1 MKKVILFLFSLFFFC
16 YSVYA
21 DDFDIT
27 GEYVTLYNMNED
39 TLLYSKNDTKKT
51 SIASLT
57 KMMTTLVAIEEID
70 NLDKI
75 VTIKE
80 KDFEGIVG
88 YSKAGFKVGDKVT
101 YRDLLYG
108 IILPSGADAVNA
120 VVNNTLGYDKFIKKM
135 NETAK
140 KIGMNDTSY
149 ANPIG
154 KDDENNYS
162 TSNDL
167 AKLLKYA
174 LKNKTFK
181 TIFTTKNYKTSNG
194 LNLEST
200 VNRYENILNTNE
212 IKGAKSGFTKD
223 AGRCLASITTLNNVD
238 YLLVVINSSTTS
250 PYNAIKD
257 TITILKGI
265 RDKYEAHHKVKIT
278 DEAIKAAVELSSR
291 YINDRYLPDKAIDL
305 MDEAASKVKLAS
317 LTAPK
322 EVKKIEEK
330 IGEIVKEKEDA
341 INVQD
346 FEKAAKLRDKEQKEK
361 EKLEKVKL
369 EWEQKNQIKET
380 KVTEED
386 IAGIVSNWTG
396 VPVVKLTEAEA
407 DKLKNLEAELHK
419 RVIGQDEAIV
429 AVAKAIRRGR
439 VGLKDPNR
447 PIGSFLF
454 LGPTGVGK
462 TELSKAL
469 AESLFGNEDAMI
481 RIDMSEYME
490 GHSVSKLIGSPPGYV
505 GFDDGGQ
512 LTEKIRRKP
521 YSVILFDEIE
531 KAHPDVMNMLL
542 QILDDGRLTDAQGRT
557 VNFKNTVIIMTSNIG
572 ARLITDKTTLG
583 FSAVDKKDETQ
594 KEYESIKKDVMGEL
608 KKQFRPEFINR
619 IDEIIVFHKLNNED
633 IKQIIDIMINQVTKR
648 MQEKGY
654 NLEIEDSVKE
664 LIAKKG
670 IDTNYGARPLKRAI
684 QNILED
690 RVAEEILDGNIKQNK
705 KAIIKAEDDKIVIK

>member
-1 MKKVILFLFSLFFFC
+1 MKKAVFFLFSLFFFC

-39 TLLYSKNDTKKT
+39 ILLYSKNDTKKT

-80 KDFEGIVG
+80 RDFEGTVG

-149 ANPIG
+149 ANPVG

-194 LNLEST
+194 INLEST

-250 PYNAIKD
+250 PYNAVKD
-257 TITILKGI
+257 TITIYDYYNNNYGYKNIINDDTFIKEIPVDFSKEKTYKITGSEDIEKYLKNNTEVTYKYVGS
-265 RDKYEAHHKVKIT
+265 DKVTFNTKKGSKLGVVKIYDGDVLLAT
-278 DEAIKAAVELSSR
+278 SNVYLENNIEYYPIITYIMIGIAVIFVLL
-291 YINDRYLPDKAIDL
+291 I
-305 MDEAASKVKLAS
+305 
-317 LTAPK
+317 
-322 EVKKIEEK
+322 VKKIK
-330 IGEIVKEKEDA
+330 KK
-341 INVQD
+341 
-346 FEKAAKLRDKEQKEK
+346 K
-361 EKLEKVKL
+361 
-369 EWEQKNQIKET
+369 
-380 KVTEED
+380 
-386 IAGIVSNWTG
+386 
-396 VPVVKLTEAEA
+396 
-407 DKLKNLEAELHK
+407 H
-419 RVIGQDEAIV
+419 
-429 AVAKAIRRGR
+429 RR
-439 VGLKDPNR
+439 
-447 PIGSFLF
+447 
-454 LGPTGVGK
+454 
-462 TELSKAL
+462 
-469 AESLFGNEDAMI
+469 
-481 RIDMSEYME
+481 
-490 GHSVSKLIGSPPGYV
+490 
-505 GFDDGGQ
+505 
-512 LTEKIRRKP
+512 RR
-521 YSVILFDEIE
+521 
-531 KAHPDVMNMLL
+531 
-542 QILDDGRLTDAQGRT
+542 R
-557 VNFKNTVIIMTSNIG
+557 
-572 ARLITDKTTLG
+572 
-583 FSAVDKKDETQ
+583 
-594 KEYESIKKDVMGEL
+594 
-608 KKQFRPEFINR
+608 
-619 IDEIIVFHKLNNED
+619 
-633 IKQIIDIMINQVTKR
+633 
-648 MQEKGY
+648 
-654 NLEIEDSVKE
+654 
-664 LIAKKG
+664 
-670 IDTNYGARPLKRAI
+670 
-684 QNILED
+684 
-690 RVAEEILDGNIKQNK
+690 
-705 KAIIKAEDDKIVIK
+705 

>member
-1 MKKVILFLFSLFFFC
+1 MKKAVFFLFSLFFFC

-80 KDFEGIVG
+80 RDFEGTVG

-149 ANPIG
+149 ANPVG

-174 LKNKTFK
+174 LKNETFK
-181 TIFTTKNYKTSNG
+181 TVFTTKNYKTSNG

-250 PYNAIKD
+250 PYNAVKD
-257 TITILKGI
+257 TITIYDYYNNNYGYKNIINDDTFIKEIPVDFSKEKTYKITGSEDIEKYLKNNTEVTYKYVGS
-265 RDKYEAHHKVKIT
+265 DKVTFNTKKGSKLGVVKIYDGDVLLAT
-278 DEAIKAAVELSSR
+278 SNVYLENNIEYYPIITYIMIGIAVVFVLL
-291 YINDRYLPDKAIDL
+291 I
-305 MDEAASKVKLAS
+305 
-317 LTAPK
+317 
-322 EVKKIEEK
+322 VKKI
-330 IGEIVKEKEDA
+330 
-341 INVQD
+341 
-346 FEKAAKLRDKEQKEK
+346 
-361 EKLEKVKL
+361 
-369 EWEQKNQIKET
+369 
-380 KVTEED
+380 
-386 IAGIVSNWTG
+386 
-396 VPVVKLTEAEA
+396 
-407 DKLKNLEAELHK
+407 
-419 RVIGQDEAIV
+419 
-429 AVAKAIRRGR
+429 
-439 VGLKDPNR
+439 
-447 PIGSFLF
+447 
-454 LGPTGVGK
+454 
-462 TELSKAL
+462 
-469 AESLFGNEDAMI
+469 
-481 RIDMSEYME
+481 
-490 GHSVSKLIGSPPGYV
+490 
-505 GFDDGGQ
+505 
-512 LTEKIRRKP
+512 
-521 YSVILFDEIE
+521 
-531 KAHPDVMNMLL
+531 
-542 QILDDGRLTDAQGRT
+542 
-557 VNFKNTVIIMTSNIG
+557 
-572 ARLITDKTTLG
+572 
-583 FSAVDKKDETQ
+583 
-594 KEYESIKKDVMGEL
+594 
-608 KKQFRPEFINR
+608 
-619 IDEIIVFHKLNNED
+619 
-633 IKQIIDIMINQVTKR
+633 
-648 MQEKGY
+648 
-654 NLEIEDSVKE
+654 
-664 LIAKKG
+664 
-670 IDTNYGARPLKRAI
+670 
-684 QNILED
+684 
-690 RVAEEILDGNIKQNK
+690 NK
-705 KAIIKAEDDKIVIK
+705 KKHRRRRR

>member
-1 MKKVILFLFSLFFFC
+1 MKKVVFFLFSLFFFC

-21 DDFDIT
+21 NDFDIT

-80 KDFEGIVG
+80 RDFEGTVG

-149 ANPIG
+149 ANPVG

-174 LKNKTFK
+174 LKNETFK

-257 TITILKGI
+257 TITIYDYYNNNYGYKNIINDDTFIKEIPVDFSKEKTYKITGSEDIEKYLKNNTEVTYKYVGS
-265 RDKYEAHHKVKIT
+265 DKVTFNTKKGSKLGVVKIYDGDVLLAT
-278 DEAIKAAVELSSR
+278 SNVYLENNIEYYPIITYIMIGIAVIFVLL
-291 YINDRYLPDKAIDL
+291 I
-305 MDEAASKVKLAS
+305 
-317 LTAPK
+317 
-322 EVKKIEEK
+322 VKKIK
-330 IGEIVKEKEDA
+330 KK
-341 INVQD
+341 
-346 FEKAAKLRDKEQKEK
+346 K
-361 EKLEKVKL
+361 
-369 EWEQKNQIKET
+369 
-380 KVTEED
+380 
-386 IAGIVSNWTG
+386 
-396 VPVVKLTEAEA
+396 
-407 DKLKNLEAELHK
+407 H
-419 RVIGQDEAIV
+419 
-429 AVAKAIRRGR
+429 RR
-439 VGLKDPNR
+439 
-447 PIGSFLF
+447 
-454 LGPTGVGK
+454 
-462 TELSKAL
+462 
-469 AESLFGNEDAMI
+469 
-481 RIDMSEYME
+481 
-490 GHSVSKLIGSPPGYV
+490 
-505 GFDDGGQ
+505 
-512 LTEKIRRKP
+512 RR
-521 YSVILFDEIE
+521 
-531 KAHPDVMNMLL
+531 
-542 QILDDGRLTDAQGRT
+542 R
-557 VNFKNTVIIMTSNIG
+557 
-572 ARLITDKTTLG
+572 
-583 FSAVDKKDETQ
+583 
-594 KEYESIKKDVMGEL
+594 
-608 KKQFRPEFINR
+608 
-619 IDEIIVFHKLNNED
+619 
-633 IKQIIDIMINQVTKR
+633 
-648 MQEKGY
+648 
-654 NLEIEDSVKE
+654 
-664 LIAKKG
+664 
-670 IDTNYGARPLKRAI
+670 
-684 QNILED
+684 
-690 RVAEEILDGNIKQNK
+690 
-705 KAIIKAEDDKIVIK
+705 

>member
-1 MKKVILFLFSLFFFC
+1 MKKAVFFLFSLFFFC

-80 KDFEGIVG
+80 RDFEGTVG

-149 ANPIG
+149 ANPVG

-174 LKNKTFK
+174 LKNETFK

-194 LNLEST
+194 INLEST

-250 PYNAIKD
+250 PYNAVKD
-257 TITILKGI
+257 TITIYDYYNNNYGYKNIINDDTFIKEIPVDFSKEKTYKITGSEDIEKYLKNNTEVTYKYVGS
-265 RDKYEAHHKVKIT
+265 DKVTFNTKKGSKLGVVKIYDGDVLLAT
-278 DEAIKAAVELSSR
+278 SNVYLENNIEYYPIITYIMIGIAVIFVLL
-291 YINDRYLPDKAIDL
+291 I
-305 MDEAASKVKLAS
+305 
-317 LTAPK
+317 
-322 EVKKIEEK
+322 VKKK
-330 IGEIVKEKEDA
+330 KK
-341 INVQD
+341 
-346 FEKAAKLRDKEQKEK
+346 KK
-361 EKLEKVKL
+361 
-369 EWEQKNQIKET
+369 
-380 KVTEED
+380 
-386 IAGIVSNWTG
+386 
-396 VPVVKLTEAEA
+396 
-407 DKLKNLEAELHK
+407 H
-419 RVIGQDEAIV
+419 
-429 AVAKAIRRGR
+429 RR
-439 VGLKDPNR
+439 
-447 PIGSFLF
+447 
-454 LGPTGVGK
+454 
-462 TELSKAL
+462 
-469 AESLFGNEDAMI
+469 
-481 RIDMSEYME
+481 
-490 GHSVSKLIGSPPGYV
+490 
-505 GFDDGGQ
+505 
-512 LTEKIRRKP
+512 RR
-521 YSVILFDEIE
+521 
-531 KAHPDVMNMLL
+531 
-542 QILDDGRLTDAQGRT
+542 R
-557 VNFKNTVIIMTSNIG
+557 
-572 ARLITDKTTLG
+572 
-583 FSAVDKKDETQ
+583 
-594 KEYESIKKDVMGEL
+594 
-608 KKQFRPEFINR
+608 
-619 IDEIIVFHKLNNED
+619 
-633 IKQIIDIMINQVTKR
+633 
-648 MQEKGY
+648 
-654 NLEIEDSVKE
+654 
-664 LIAKKG
+664 
-670 IDTNYGARPLKRAI
+670 
-684 QNILED
+684 
-690 RVAEEILDGNIKQNK
+690 
-705 KAIIKAEDDKIVIK
+705 

>member
-1 MKKVILFLFSLFFFC
+1 MKKAVFFLFSLFFFC

-21 DDFDIT
+21 KDFDIT

-80 KDFEGIVG
+80 RDFEGTVG

-149 ANPIG
+149 ANPVG

-174 LKNKTFK
+174 LKNETFK

-250 PYNAIKD
+250 PYNAVKD
-257 TITILKGI
+257 TITIYDYYNNNYGYKNIINDDTFIKEIPVDFSKEKTYKITGSEDIEKYLKNNTEVTYEYVGS
-265 RDKYEAHHKVKIT
+265 DKVTFNTKKGSKLGVVKIYDGDVLLAT
-278 DEAIKAAVELSSR
+278 SNVYLENNIEYYPIITYIMIGIAVVFILL
-291 YINDRYLPDKAIDL
+291 I
-305 MDEAASKVKLAS
+305 
-317 LTAPK
+317 
-322 EVKKIEEK
+322 VKKK
-330 IGEIVKEKEDA
+330 KEK
-341 INVQD
+341 
-346 FEKAAKLRDKEQKEK
+346 K
-361 EKLEKVKL
+361 
-369 EWEQKNQIKET
+369 
-380 KVTEED
+380 
-386 IAGIVSNWTG
+386 
-396 VPVVKLTEAEA
+396 
-407 DKLKNLEAELHK
+407 H
-419 RVIGQDEAIV
+419 
-429 AVAKAIRRGR
+429 RR
-439 VGLKDPNR
+439 
-447 PIGSFLF
+447 
-454 LGPTGVGK
+454 
-462 TELSKAL
+462 
-469 AESLFGNEDAMI
+469 
-481 RIDMSEYME
+481 
-490 GHSVSKLIGSPPGYV
+490 
-505 GFDDGGQ
+505 
-512 LTEKIRRKP
+512 RR
-521 YSVILFDEIE
+521 
-531 KAHPDVMNMLL
+531 
-542 QILDDGRLTDAQGRT
+542 R
-557 VNFKNTVIIMTSNIG
+557 
-572 ARLITDKTTLG
+572 
-583 FSAVDKKDETQ
+583 
-594 KEYESIKKDVMGEL
+594 
-608 KKQFRPEFINR
+608 
-619 IDEIIVFHKLNNED
+619 
-633 IKQIIDIMINQVTKR
+633 
-648 MQEKGY
+648 
-654 NLEIEDSVKE
+654 
-664 LIAKKG
+664 
-670 IDTNYGARPLKRAI
+670 
-684 QNILED
+684 
-690 RVAEEILDGNIKQNK
+690 
-705 KAIIKAEDDKIVIK
+705 

>member
-1 MKKVILFLFSLFFFC
+1 MKKAVFFLFSLFFFC

-80 KDFEGIVG
+80 RDFEGTVG

-140 KIGMNDTSY
+140 KIGTNDTSY
-149 ANPIG
+149 ANPVG

-174 LKNKTFK
+174 LKNETFK

-250 PYNAIKD
+250 PYNAVKD
-257 TITILKGI
+257 TITIYDYYNNNYGYKNIINDDTFIKEIPVDFSKEKKYKITGSEDIEKYLKNNTEVTYKYVGS
-265 RDKYEAHHKVKIT
+265 DKVTFNTKKGSKLGVVKIYDGDVLLAT
-278 DEAIKAAVELSSR
+278 SNVYLENNIEYYPIITYIMIGIAVIFVLL
-291 YINDRYLPDKAIDL
+291 I
-305 MDEAASKVKLAS
+305 
-317 LTAPK
+317 
-322 EVKKIEEK
+322 VKKI
-330 IGEIVKEKEDA
+330 
-341 INVQD
+341 
-346 FEKAAKLRDKEQKEK
+346 
-361 EKLEKVKL
+361 
-369 EWEQKNQIKET
+369 
-380 KVTEED
+380 
-386 IAGIVSNWTG
+386 
-396 VPVVKLTEAEA
+396 
-407 DKLKNLEAELHK
+407 
-419 RVIGQDEAIV
+419 
-429 AVAKAIRRGR
+429 
-439 VGLKDPNR
+439 
-447 PIGSFLF
+447 
-454 LGPTGVGK
+454 
-462 TELSKAL
+462 
-469 AESLFGNEDAMI
+469 
-481 RIDMSEYME
+481 
-490 GHSVSKLIGSPPGYV
+490 
-505 GFDDGGQ
+505 
-512 LTEKIRRKP
+512 
-521 YSVILFDEIE
+521 
-531 KAHPDVMNMLL
+531 
-542 QILDDGRLTDAQGRT
+542 
-557 VNFKNTVIIMTSNIG
+557 
-572 ARLITDKTTLG
+572 
-583 FSAVDKKDETQ
+583 
-594 KEYESIKKDVMGEL
+594 
-608 KKQFRPEFINR
+608 
-619 IDEIIVFHKLNNED
+619 
-633 IKQIIDIMINQVTKR
+633 
-648 MQEKGY
+648 
-654 NLEIEDSVKE
+654 
-664 LIAKKG
+664 
-670 IDTNYGARPLKRAI
+670 
-684 QNILED
+684 
-690 RVAEEILDGNIKQNK
+690 NK
-705 KAIIKAEDDKIVIK
+705 KKHRRRRR

>member
-1 MKKVILFLFSLFFFC
+1 MKKAVFFLFSLFFFC

-70 NLDKI
+70 DLDKI

-80 KDFEGIVG
+80 RDFEGTVG

-149 ANPIG
+149 ANPVG

-194 LNLEST
+194 INLEST

-250 PYNAIKD
+250 PYNAVKD
-257 TITILKGI
+257 TITIYDYYNNNYGYKNIINDDTFIKEIPVDFSKEKTYKITGSEDIEKYLKNNTEVTYKYVGS
-265 RDKYEAHHKVKIT
+265 DKVTFNTKKGSKLGVVKIYDGDVLLAT
-278 DEAIKAAVELSSR
+278 SNVYLENDIEYYPIITYIMIGIAVIFVLL
-291 YINDRYLPDKAIDL
+291 I
-305 MDEAASKVKLAS
+305 
-317 LTAPK
+317 
-322 EVKKIEEK
+322 VKKI
-330 IGEIVKEKEDA
+330 
-341 INVQD
+341 
-346 FEKAAKLRDKEQKEK
+346 
-361 EKLEKVKL
+361 
-369 EWEQKNQIKET
+369 
-380 KVTEED
+380 
-386 IAGIVSNWTG
+386 
-396 VPVVKLTEAEA
+396 
-407 DKLKNLEAELHK
+407 
-419 RVIGQDEAIV
+419 
-429 AVAKAIRRGR
+429 
-439 VGLKDPNR
+439 
-447 PIGSFLF
+447 
-454 LGPTGVGK
+454 
-462 TELSKAL
+462 
-469 AESLFGNEDAMI
+469 
-481 RIDMSEYME
+481 
-490 GHSVSKLIGSPPGYV
+490 
-505 GFDDGGQ
+505 
-512 LTEKIRRKP
+512 
-521 YSVILFDEIE
+521 
-531 KAHPDVMNMLL
+531 
-542 QILDDGRLTDAQGRT
+542 
-557 VNFKNTVIIMTSNIG
+557 
-572 ARLITDKTTLG
+572 
-583 FSAVDKKDETQ
+583 
-594 KEYESIKKDVMGEL
+594 
-608 KKQFRPEFINR
+608 
-619 IDEIIVFHKLNNED
+619 
-633 IKQIIDIMINQVTKR
+633 
-648 MQEKGY
+648 
-654 NLEIEDSVKE
+654 
-664 LIAKKG
+664 
-670 IDTNYGARPLKRAI
+670 
-684 QNILED
+684 
-690 RVAEEILDGNIKQNK
+690 NK
-705 KAIIKAEDDKIVIK
+705 KKHRRRRR

>member
-1 MKKVILFLFSLFFFC
+1 MKKAVFFLFSLFFFC

-80 KDFEGIVG
+80 RDFEGTVG

-149 ANPIG
+149 ANPVG

-174 LKNKTFK
+174 LKNETFK

-223 AGRCLASITTLNNVD
+223 AGRCLASITTLNDVD

-250 PYNAIKD
+250 PYNAVKD
-257 TITILKGI
+257 TITIYDYYNNNYGYKNIINDDTFIKEIPVDFSKEKTYKITGSEDIEKYLKNNTEVTYEYVGS
-265 RDKYEAHHKVKIT
+265 DKITFNTKKGSKLGVVKIYDGDVLLAT
-278 DEAIKAAVELSSR
+278 SNVYLENNIEYYPIITYIMIGIAVVFVLL
-291 YINDRYLPDKAIDL
+291 I
-305 MDEAASKVKLAS
+305 
-317 LTAPK
+317 
-322 EVKKIEEK
+322 VKKI
-330 IGEIVKEKEDA
+330 
-341 INVQD
+341 
-346 FEKAAKLRDKEQKEK
+346 
-361 EKLEKVKL
+361 
-369 EWEQKNQIKET
+369 
-380 KVTEED
+380 
-386 IAGIVSNWTG
+386 
-396 VPVVKLTEAEA
+396 
-407 DKLKNLEAELHK
+407 
-419 RVIGQDEAIV
+419 
-429 AVAKAIRRGR
+429 
-439 VGLKDPNR
+439 
-447 PIGSFLF
+447 
-454 LGPTGVGK
+454 
-462 TELSKAL
+462 
-469 AESLFGNEDAMI
+469 
-481 RIDMSEYME
+481 
-490 GHSVSKLIGSPPGYV
+490 
-505 GFDDGGQ
+505 
-512 LTEKIRRKP
+512 
-521 YSVILFDEIE
+521 
-531 KAHPDVMNMLL
+531 
-542 QILDDGRLTDAQGRT
+542 
-557 VNFKNTVIIMTSNIG
+557 
-572 ARLITDKTTLG
+572 
-583 FSAVDKKDETQ
+583 
-594 KEYESIKKDVMGEL
+594 
-608 KKQFRPEFINR
+608 
-619 IDEIIVFHKLNNED
+619 
-633 IKQIIDIMINQVTKR
+633 
-648 MQEKGY
+648 
-654 NLEIEDSVKE
+654 
-664 LIAKKG
+664 
-670 IDTNYGARPLKRAI
+670 
-684 QNILED
+684 
-690 RVAEEILDGNIKQNK
+690 NK
-705 KAIIKAEDDKIVIK
+705 KKHRRRRR

>member
-1 MKKVILFLFSLFFFC
+1 MKKAVFFLFSLFFFC

-70 NLDKI
+70 DLDKI

-80 KDFEGIVG
+80 RDFEGTVG

-149 ANPIG
+149 ANPVG

-174 LKNKTFK
+174 LKNETFK

-250 PYNAIKD
+250 PYNAVKD
-257 TITILKGI
+257 TITIYDYYNNNYGYKNIINDDTFIKEIPVDFSKEKTYKITGSEDIEKYLKNNTEVTYKYVGS
-265 RDKYEAHHKVKIT
+265 DKVTFNTKKGSKLGVVKIYDGDVLLAT
-278 DEAIKAAVELSSR
+278 SNVYLENNIEYYPIITYIMIGIAVVFVLL
-291 YINDRYLPDKAIDL
+291 I
-305 MDEAASKVKLAS
+305 
-317 LTAPK
+317 
-322 EVKKIEEK
+322 VKKI
-330 IGEIVKEKEDA
+330 
-341 INVQD
+341 
-346 FEKAAKLRDKEQKEK
+346 
-361 EKLEKVKL
+361 
-369 EWEQKNQIKET
+369 
-380 KVTEED
+380 
-386 IAGIVSNWTG
+386 
-396 VPVVKLTEAEA
+396 
-407 DKLKNLEAELHK
+407 
-419 RVIGQDEAIV
+419 
-429 AVAKAIRRGR
+429 
-439 VGLKDPNR
+439 
-447 PIGSFLF
+447 
-454 LGPTGVGK
+454 
-462 TELSKAL
+462 
-469 AESLFGNEDAMI
+469 
-481 RIDMSEYME
+481 
-490 GHSVSKLIGSPPGYV
+490 
-505 GFDDGGQ
+505 
-512 LTEKIRRKP
+512 
-521 YSVILFDEIE
+521 
-531 KAHPDVMNMLL
+531 
-542 QILDDGRLTDAQGRT
+542 
-557 VNFKNTVIIMTSNIG
+557 
-572 ARLITDKTTLG
+572 
-583 FSAVDKKDETQ
+583 
-594 KEYESIKKDVMGEL
+594 
-608 KKQFRPEFINR
+608 
-619 IDEIIVFHKLNNED
+619 
-633 IKQIIDIMINQVTKR
+633 
-648 MQEKGY
+648 
-654 NLEIEDSVKE
+654 
-664 LIAKKG
+664 
-670 IDTNYGARPLKRAI
+670 
-684 QNILED
+684 
-690 RVAEEILDGNIKQNK
+690 NK
-705 KAIIKAEDDKIVIK
+705 KKHRRRRR